1 MVPPSYS
8 KDGTMKKRKIIDC
21 GEIDDA
27 GTKTVY
33 IDLYNAISA
42 AMKLQSTFECRNSGT
57 TSVTLAVCRET
68 FIVSNAGDSRCIV
81 YR

>member
-1 MVPPSYS
+1 MVPPSYT

-27 GTKTVY
+27 GIKTVY

-42 AMKLQSTFECRNSGT
+42 AMKLQSSFECRNSGT
-57 TSVTLAVCRET
+57 TSVTLSV
-68 FIVSNAGDSRCIV
+68 
-81 YR
+81 

>member
-42 AMKLQSTFECRNSGT
+42 AMKL
-57 TSVTLAVCRET
+57 
-68 FIVSNAGDSRCIV
+68 
-81 YR
+81 